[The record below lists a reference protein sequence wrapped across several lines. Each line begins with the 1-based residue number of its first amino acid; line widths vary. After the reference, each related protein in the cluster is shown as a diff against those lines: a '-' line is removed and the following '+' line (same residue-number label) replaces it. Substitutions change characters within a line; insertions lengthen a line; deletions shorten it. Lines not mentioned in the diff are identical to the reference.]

1 MCHHPWGHS
10 HGTASPG
17 LLSPVVGTP
26 SSSAAG
32 GTELRAQGGT
42 IGGTVLPAS
51 VGLKG
56 VKWKNACPEGPP
68 ANRAGRGARQTL
80 VPATVVTSPCGLLV
94 RHT

>member
-26 SSSAAG
+26 SSSWAG
-32 GTELRAQGGT
+32 GTELRAQGGM

-68 ANRAGRGARQTL
+68 AIRAGQEARQTL
-80 VPATVVTSPCGLLV
+80 VPATVVTSPCGLLD